1 VSDERRGGRAGYRVS
16 AGRWLGRAGSLLL
29 PFALAVGVTVLLLA
43 LVNAPPVESLR
54 LLWQGAVGSNDKLAD
69 TVMAWVPLALAAAGL
84 VVTFAAGLWN
94 IGVEGQ
100 IVMGAIAAAW
110 VARDVPGP
118 SVVLIPL
125 TLVAGV
131 TGGALWA
138 LVAGLLKT
146 RGGVNEIFGGLGL
159 DFVASGLAIYLIIGP
174 WKRQGIASTSGTDL
188 FRAEAWLPTLG
199 TSSLVPIAVGLAV
212 LAVILVYLLMRG
224 TMFGLRLK
232 AVGRNAASA
241 RLMGISTERY
251 MLGAFAVCGALAGLA
266 GAIQATGVQHKLVPA
281 ISGGFGFLAILVVLL
296 AAFRATWIAPIALFF
311 AGISIGATQL
321 QLRLNLNSAL
331 GGVIQGSLV
340 LFVIL
345 AGGWQLRLRWRRS
358 ARAGTRTEEE

>member
-1 VSDERRGGRAGYRVS
+1 VAPRRGLRELLRRAGP
-16 AGRWLGRAGSLLL
+16 LLL
-29 PFALAVGVTVLLLA
+29 PVGLALAVTLLLLL
-43 LVNAPPVESLR
+43 LVAAPPVESLR
-54 LLWQGAVGSNDKLAD
+54 LLWEGATGSPSKLAD
-69 TVMAWVPLALAAAGL
+69 TVMAWVPLALAGAGL

-100 IVMGAIAAAW
+100 IVMGAIAASL
-110 VARDVPGP
+110 VAREVPG
-118 SVVLIPL
+118 SSAVLIPL
-125 TLVAGV
+125 ALAAGII
-131 TGGALWA
+131 GGALWA

-174 WKRQGIASTSGTDL
+174 WKRQGVASTSGTDL
-188 FRAEAWLPTLG
+188 FRKEAWLPTVG
-199 TSSLVPIAVGLAV
+199 TSSFVPIAVGLAI

-232 AVGRNAASA
+232 AVGRNAVSA
-241 RLMGISTERY
+241 RLMGIPTDRY

-266 GAIQATGVQHKLVPA
+266 GAIQATGVQHKLIPA
-281 ISGGFGFLAILVVLL
+281 ISGGFGFLGILVVLL

-311 AGISIGATQL
+311 AGISIGSTQL

-345 AGGWQLRLRWRRS
+345 AGGWQLSRRS
-358 ARAGTRTEEE
+358 RRRSELETNAEDA